1 MALTVLTVLI
11 IYLVLRTRINASP
24 LSQIK
29 MVLRKSQYN
38 EYTRYIVNQMNLESG
53 YLTNTLS
60 QPPIYNPFSMSKVR
74 IRPTTQLEGFYRNP
88 RIDNNQKFGVYE
100 NYVSSAEDFI
110 LYLDYVRIPS
120 GLDCQGYNSFIVSKG
135 YASDKN
141 YETKLNQMCG

>member
-1 MALTVLTVLI
+1 
-11 IYLVLRTRINASP
+11 
-24 LSQIK
+24 

-53 YLTNTLS
+53 FITNTLS

-100 NYVSSAEDFI
+100 NYVGSAEDFI
-110 LYLDYVRIPS
+110 LYLDYVKIPS
-120 GLDCQGYNSFIVSKG
+120 GLDCQGYNKFIANQG
-135 YASDKN
+135 YSVTSN
-141 YETKLNQMCG
+141 YEQLLNTMCR